1 MAYIKVEDLP
11 NHVGNYANNCIDG
24 MCSGCGECCVDL
36 LPVTPA
42 EISRI
47 REYVRKHNINEHRQA
62 PFFDLKAT
70 DLSCPFRN
78 QQTKKC
84 EVYPARPYICRS
96 FTCAKTRE
104 DAIRDRGLVYKERA
118 VHSLRW
124 EIFGNPEAVAFIAAV
139 VTMERKVRYG
149 IRL

>member
-1 MAYIKVEDLP
+1 MAYFRLEELP
-11 NHVGNYANNCIDG
+11 DHVGNYTNNCIDG
-24 MCSGCGECCVDL
+24 KCSGCGECCVDL

-42 EISRI
+42 EIRRI
-47 REYVRKHNINEHRQA
+47 REYVRKHDIKEHRQA
-62 PFFDLKAT
+62 PFFDPNAT

-84 EVYPARPYICRS
+84 EVYPARPYICRT

-104 DAIRDRGLVYKERA
+104 DAIRDRDLIHKERD

-124 EIFGNPEAVAFIAAV
+124 EVFENPEALVFLARVI
-139 VTMERKVRYG
+139 TMERRA
-149 IRL
+149 

>member
-1 MAYIKVEDLP
+1 MAYFKIVDFP
-11 NHVGNYANNCIDG
+11 AIVDNYTNNCIDG
-24 MCSGCGECCVDL
+24 VCSGCGECCVDL

-47 REYVRKHNINEHRQA
+47 KEYVRKHNVKEHRQA
-62 PFFDLKAT
+62 PFYDPSVT

-84 EVYPARPYICRS
+84 EVYPVRPYICRT
-96 FTCAKTRE
+96 FTCAKIRE
-104 DAIRDRGLVYKERA
+104 DAIRDRDLVHKERA

-139 VTMERKVRYG
+139 VRMEQEARYG
-149 IRL
+149 IK